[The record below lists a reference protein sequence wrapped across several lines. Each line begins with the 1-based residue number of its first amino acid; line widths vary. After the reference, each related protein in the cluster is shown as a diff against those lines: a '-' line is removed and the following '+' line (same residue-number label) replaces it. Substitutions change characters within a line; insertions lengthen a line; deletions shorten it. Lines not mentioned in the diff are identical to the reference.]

1 MYIIIS
7 IDQTNNNNTSEL
19 ELAAVVSDQQF
30 SETNTKTAK
39 KVIRISFKG
48 ISITHQ
54 LH

>member
-7 IDQTNNNNTSEL
+7 IDQTNSNDTSEL
-19 ELAAVVSDQQF
+19 ELAAAVSDQQF
-30 SETNTKTAK
+30 SETNTKTTK